1 MNDNLLW
8 TIESISLDELK
19 KEIDGNSFVDKKLKD
34 YENGKKTID
43 NFVDIRKMDNDVQKA
58 LILYAIYKIKGGN

>member
-19 KEIDGNSFVDKKLKD
+19 KEIDNNSFVDKKLKD
-34 YENGKKTID
+34 YEKGKKTID
-43 NFVDIRKMDNDVQKA
+43 DFSDIRQMNEDVQKA
-58 LILYAIYKIKGGN
+58 LILYAIYKIKGGK